1 MLINFMVTLAYIVLA
16 ANIQI
21 RLSRAIEVNLLVVRN
36 IQIYCTYISISHDKL
51 NHSSIILI
59 NGVESK

>member
-1 MLINFMVTLAYIVLA
+1 MVTLAYIVLA

-36 IQIYCTYISISHDKL
+36 IQIYCTYISISHDNL
-51 NHSSIILI
+51 NHSPIILI

>member
-21 RLSRAIEVNLLVVRN
+21 RLSRAIEVNLLVVRD
-36 IQIYCTYISISHDKL
+36 IQIYCTCISISHDKL
-51 NHSSIILI
+51 NHSSIIFI

>member
-1 MLINFMVTLAYIVLA
+1 MVTLAYIVLV
-16 ANIQI
+16 ANIQV

-51 NHSSIILI
+51 NHNSVFLI
-59 NGVESK
+59 NGVKSK

>member
-1 MLINFMVTLAYIVLA
+1 MVTLAYIVLA

-21 RLSRAIEVNLLVVRN
+21 RLSRASEVNLLVVRN
-36 IQIYCTYISISHDKL
+36 IQIYCIYISISHDKL
-51 NHSSIILI
+51 NHNSVFLI

>member
-1 MLINFMVTLAYIVLA
+1 MVTLAYIVLA

-21 RLSRAIEVNLLVVRN
+21 KLSRAIEVNLLVVRN

-51 NHSSIILI
+51 NRSSIILI

>member
-1 MLINFMVTLAYIVLA
+1 MVTLAYIVLA

-36 IQIYCTYISISHDKL
+36 IQIYFTYISISHDKL

>member
-1 MLINFMVTLAYIVLA
+1 MVTLAYIVLA

-36 IQIYCTYISISHDKL
+36 IQIYCTYISISHDNL

>member
-21 RLSRAIEVNLLVVRN
+21 RLSCAIEVNLFVVRN
-36 IQIYCTYISISHDKL
+36 IQIYCTYISISHDRL
-51 NHSSIILI
+51 NDSSIFLT

>member
-1 MLINFMVTLAYIVLA
+1 MVTLAYIVLA

-36 IQIYCTYISISHDKL
+36 IQIYCTYISISHDRL
-51 NHSSIILI
+51 NDSSIFLTK
-59 NGVESK
+59 G

>member
-51 NHSSIILI
+51 NDSSIFLI

>member
-1 MLINFMVTLAYIVLA
+1 MLINYMVTLAYILLA

-36 IQIYCTYISISHDKL
+36 IQIYCTYISISHDRL
-51 NHSSIILI
+51 NDSSIFLT